1 MRLTLFKK
9 ILIAMLF
16 ISTSMVVGMA
26 WLVNSSFQ
34 TGLQTYLNQG
44 DEEKLQLVAEQV
56 APYYSIQHGWS
67 KLKPASW
74 FFILGDV
81 FPRPKKWLK
90 EPEQSRISYIERLS
104 NRIELVDN
112 DSKFI
117 FKNRKLRTSL
127 DLIKV
132 PIQYQGEVVGW
143 VVTKKHN
150 SMSGGLE
157 KSFYQQQQHNFL
169 WIVLLVALLSFAL
182 AWILVRHLLTPLK
195 QLQSAAQSLQSG
207 DYSTQIEVKGEDE
220 LAALSCRFNE
230 LSRSLLHQKETREQW
245 LADISHELRTP
256 ISVLKSEIEAIQDG
270 IRKAEPKYI
279 DSLHDQVQN
288 LSQLVND
295 LYQLSLSD
303 SGVQFDLSQ
312 RVSLSSI
319 LETSCVQYQL
329 RCQEK
334 QIQLQTFI
342 EPNGKYCVQGDK
354 KSLTQL
360 FSNVLENSFR
370 YTDGPGQLRVHLT
383 SHGKELKVCIEDS
396 APCVPT
402 AALPKLFDRL
412 FRVDESRSRLS
423 GGSGLGLSICKTIVK
438 AHQGE
443 MIADYSPLGGL
454 AITITFPL
462 ASVQSTKEL

>member
-9 ILIAMLF
+9 ILIVMLF

-26 WLVNSSFQ
+26 WLINSSFQ
-34 TGLQTYLNQG
+34 TGLQDYLNQG

-56 APYYSIQHGWS
+56 SPYYSIEYGWG
-67 KLKPASW
+67 KLKTESW
-74 FFILGDV
+74 LFILEGV
-81 FPRPKKWLK
+81 FARPKKWLK
-90 EPEQSRISYIERLS
+90 EPAKARATYIDRLS
-104 NRIELVDN
+104 KRIELIDVE
-112 DSKFI
+112 STFV

-143 VVTKKHN
+143 VVAKKHT
-150 SMSGGLE
+150 SMSGALE
-157 KSFYQQQQHNFL
+157 QSFYQQQKNNFL
-169 WIVLLVALLSFAL
+169 WIVLLLALLSFVL
-182 AWILVRHLLTPLK
+182 SWILVRHLLTPLK
-195 QLQSAAQSLQSG
+195 QLQSAANSLQSG

-270 IRKAEPKYI
+270 IRKPETKYI
-279 DSLHDQVQN
+279 NSLHNQVQN

-295 LYQLSLSD
+295 LYELSLSD
-303 SGVQFDLSQ
+303 AGVQFDLSQ
-312 RVSLSSI
+312 RVSVSAI
-319 LETSCVQYQL
+319 LEASCSLYQL

-342 EPNGKYCVQGDK
+342 DPKNKYCIQGDK

-360 FSNVLENSFR
+360 FSNVLENSVR
-370 YTDGPGQLRVHLT
+370 YTDGPGQLKVHL
-383 SHGKELKVCIEDS
+383 SHKGKALFICIEDS

-423 GGSGLGLSICKTIVK
+423 GGSGLGLSICKNIVH

-443 MIADYSPLGGL
+443 MTADYSKLGGL

-462 ASVQSTKEL
+462 SSIQDQ

>member
-9 ILIAMLF
+9 ILIVMLL

-26 WLVNSSFQ
+26 WLINSSFQ
-34 TGLQTYLNQG
+34 TGLQNYLNQG

-56 APYYSIQHGWS
+56 APYYSIEYGWG
-67 KLKPASW
+67 KLKPESW
-74 FFILGDV
+74 LLILEGV
-81 FPRPKKWLK
+81 FARPKKWIK
-90 EPEQSRISYIERLS
+90 EPAKARANYIERLS
-104 NRIELVDN
+104 KRIELIDIE
-112 DSKFI
+112 STFI

-143 VVTKKHN
+143 VVAKKHT
-150 SMSGGLE
+150 SMSGALE
-157 KSFYQQQQHNFL
+157 QSFYQQQKSNFF
-169 WIVLLVALLSFAL
+169 WIVLLLALLSFVL
-182 AWILVRHLLTPLK
+182 SWILVRHLLTPLK
-195 QLQSAAQSLQSG
+195 QLQSAANSLQSG

-270 IRKAEPKYI
+270 IRKAEPKHI
-279 DSLHDQVQN
+279 DSLHNQVQN

-295 LYQLSLSD
+295 LYELSLSD
-303 SGVQFDLSQ
+303 AGVQFDLSQ
-312 RVSLSSI
+312 RVSVSAI
-319 LETSCVQYQL
+319 LETSCTQYQL
-329 RCQEK
+329 RCEEK

-342 EPNGKYCVQGDK
+342 DPKDKHCIQGDK

-360 FSNVLENSFR
+360 FSNVLENSVR
-370 YTDGPGQLRVHLT
+370 YTDGPGQLQVHL
-383 SHGKELKVCIEDS
+383 SNKGKVLYIHIEDS

-423 GGSGLGLSICKTIVK
+423 GGSGLGLSICKTIVQ

-443 MIADYSPLGGL
+443 ITVDYSKLGGL

-462 ASVQSTKEL
+462 ASIQDQ

>member
-26 WLVNSSFQ
+26 WLINSSFQ
-34 TGLQTYLNQG
+34 TGLQNYLNQG
-44 DEEKLQLVAEQV
+44 DEEKLQLIAESVAIH
-56 APYYSIQHGWS
+56 YSPESGWEG
-67 KLKPASW
+67 LRQEAW
-74 FFILGDV
+74 FIILEDV
-81 FPRPKKWLK
+81 FARPKRWLK
-90 EPEQSRISYIERLS
+90 DPVKSRQNYIERLS
-104 NRIELVDN
+104 KRIELVDS
-112 DSKFI
+112 DAKFV
-117 FKNRKLRTSL
+117 FKNRKLRTTL

-132 PIQYQGEVVGW
+132 PIQFQGDTVGW

-150 SMSGGLE
+150 SMSGALE
-157 KSFYQQQQHNFL
+157 KSFYQQQQQNFL
-169 WIVLLVALLSFAL
+169 WIVLLVAFLSFVL
-182 AWILVRHLLTPLK
+182 AWILVRHLLRPLK
-195 QLQSAAQSLQSG
+195 QLKNATNSLQSG
-207 DYSTQIEVKGEDE
+207 DYSTRIEVKGEDE

-279 DSLHDQVQN
+279 DSLHSQVQN

-303 SGVQFDLSQ
+303 SGVQFDLSK
-312 RVSLSSI
+312 RVSVSKI
-319 LETSCVQYQL
+319 LEASCTQYDL
-329 RCQEK
+329 RCKEK

-342 EPNGKYCVQGDK
+342 DPKSKYCIQGDQ
-354 KSLTQL
+354 KSITQL
-360 FSNVLENSFR
+360 FSNLLENSLR
-370 YTDGPGQLRVHLT
+370 YTDAPGQLRVHL
-383 SHGKELKVCIEDS
+383 SSKNQQLKFCIEDS

-402 AALPKLFDRL
+402 QALPKLFDRL

-423 GGSGLGLSICKTIVK
+423 GGSGLGLSICKTIVQ

-443 MIADYSPLGGL
+443 MVADYSKLGGL

-462 ASVQSTKEL
+462 ASVQDQ

>member
-26 WLVNSSFQ
+26 WLINSSFQ
-34 TGLQTYLNQG
+34 TGLQNYLNQG

-56 APYYSIQHGWS
+56 APYYSIEYGWE
-67 KLKPASW
+67 KLKPESW
-74 FFILGDV
+74 FIILEDV
-81 FPRPKKWLK
+81 FARPKKWLK
-90 EPEQSRISYIERLS
+90 EPEKSRLNYIERLS
-104 NRIELVDN
+104 KRIELVDLE
-112 DSKFI
+112 SKFI

-132 PIQYQGEVVGW
+132 PIQYQGEVIGW

-150 SMSGGLE
+150 SMSGALE
-157 KSFYQQQQHNFL
+157 QSFYQQQQNNFL
-169 WIVLLVALLSFAL
+169 WIVLLVALLSFL
-182 AWILVRHLLTPLK
+182 LSWILVHHLLTPLK
-195 QLQSAAQSLQSG
+195 QLQSAANSLQSG
-207 DYSTQIEVKGEDE
+207 DYSTRIEVKGEDE

-270 IRKAEPKYI
+270 IRKPEPKYI
-279 DSLHDQVQN
+279 DSLHSQVQN

-303 SGVQFDLSQ
+303 AGVQFDLSE
-312 RVSLSSI
+312 RVSVSNI
-319 LETSCVQYQL
+319 LKTSCAQYQL

-334 QIQLQTFI
+334 QIVLQTFI
-342 EPNGKYCVQGDK
+342 DPKDKHCIQGDK

-370 YTDGPGQLRVHLT
+370 YTDGPGQLRVHL
-383 SHGKELKVCIEDS
+383 SNKDKQLHICIEDS

-423 GGSGLGLSICKTIVK
+423 GGSGLGLSICKTIVQ

-443 MIADYSPLGGL
+443 MTVTYSKLGGL
-454 AITITFPL
+454 AVTITFPL
-462 ASVQSTKEL
+462 ASVQDQ